1 MPEQDLD
8 DPEVGA
14 ALQQVGGEA
23 VPQGVNSHML
33 AQPRGLARAGKP
45 FPRCAR

>member
-8 DPEVGA
+8 GPEVGA
-14 ALQQVGGEA
+14 GLQQVSGEA
-23 VPQGVNSHML
+23 VPQGVDRHML

-45 FPRCAR
+45 FPPCAR